1 MASYIHEHK
10 DWPHFTWDQA
20 AVARPLGAVHAQQA
34 GLFARMER
42 FGFSGRLEASLSSLT
57 SDVVQSSAIEGERLD
72 PATVR
77 SSLARRLGV
86 DIGALKPADRHVEG
100 VVEIMLDATQNYSA
114 TLTPERLFGW
124 QAALFPTGR
133 SGLRKITIGAWRK
146 DRTGPMQVVS
156 GPEGRER
163 VHYEAPT
170 ASRIAREMKA
180 FLAWFNTYDGTDP
193 LIRAGIAHF
202 WFVTIHPFEDGNG
215 RIARALCDMAL
226 SRAEKS
232 SQRFYSMS
240 AEIQTERKAY
250 YDVLEAAQKGSL
262 DITAWLVWFLNCLA
276 RAMAGAEAALS
287 TVTAK
292 AEFWLH
298 HDGETFSERQRLV
311 LNRLLDGFEGK
322 LTSTKYAKLAKTS
335 QDTAARDIADLV
347 SRGILSKD
355 AAGGRSTG
363 YGLVG

>member
-1 MASYIHEHK
+1 MPTYIHARK
-10 DWPHFTWDQA
+10 DWPKFSWDQA
-20 AVARPLGAVHAQQA
+20 ALMRPLSAVHAQQA
-34 GLFARMER
+34 ELFARMER
-42 FGFSGRLEASLSSLT
+42 FGLSGRMEASLSSLT
-57 SDVVQSSAIEGERLD
+57 DDVMQSSAIEGERLD
-72 PATVR
+72 RATVR

-86 DIGALKPADRHVEG
+86 DIGALIPADRHVEG
-100 VVEIMLDATQNYSA
+100 VVAMMLDATQNHSA
-114 TLTPERLFGW
+114 PLTAERLFGW

-133 SGLRKITIGAWRK
+133 YGLRKITVGAWRK
-146 DRTGPMQVVS
+146 DRTGPMPVVS

-163 VHYEAPT
+163 VHYEAP
-170 ASRIAREMKA
+170 AAARVPQEMKA

-193 LIRAGIAHF
+193 IIRAGIAHF

-232 SQRFYSMS
+232 TQRFYSMS
-240 AEIQTERKAY
+240 AEIQAERKAY
-250 YDVLEAAQKGSL
+250 YDVLEASQKGSL
-262 DITAWLVWFLNCLA
+262 DITAWLVWFLNCLG
-276 RAMAGAEAALS
+276 RAMGGAQAALS

-292 AEFWLH
+292 AAFWQRH
-298 HDGETFSERQRLV
+298 EGESFSERQRLV

-322 LTSTKYAKLAKTS
+322 LTSSRYAKLAKIS

-347 SRGILSKD
+347 ARGILTKD

-363 YGLVG
+363 YALVG